1 MKRKNR
7 YLIPIFAFSSSFLLA
22 NISYSAWNI
31 SNGSPEKEF
40 VFNVSNKNSVAYF
53 YDTNNIKREF
63 GSVASA
69 LAVAANYAN
78 DSNKILVVVKPDT
91 TGNVKIG
98 DCTIAANVTL
108 LINYKDVKSTRAD
121 KDLGDEYTGNASNG
135 STFGDVTGSKS
146 KIYLNGKR
154 TINNGGALIIGGET
168 GQDGALFQGGTIGNC
183 AELNVDAGGSID
195 CSGEIIS
202 YGFIHDLLE
211 GKRSDN
217 ESAIIIHKGGKV
229 SEPLTRYTWPGGSEA
244 LLSMKPKKIFPCNVF
259 DLPNIRAP
267 MLFEYGSK
275 LIGKGKINAANNF
288 FTAEADIITQD
299 DNIGFLQLKEK
310 GRKATSGDKWTGN
323 AGSVLFD
330 ADDRANDKKTT
341 SDSTHYV
348 NHKTKIKAM
357 GDASISGVSVT
368 VSLETLDTRK
378 GYLPISGIFDIEL
391 QKAYCNVMYDTKI
404 LPGANVVV
412 NSDSSLT
419 FKKNLVVYSSTT
431 DKNGNKMNPYAF
443 NGQTNFENNGTLKME
458 SGADV
463 LISTTKTDSKVIVGA
478 SYSKPSE
485 CLERVASKDY
495 KGFEFTNGANRNR
508 LAQRYA
514 IDGTTSYIS
523 KGNENAV
530 ANRTY
535 TSSATS
541 DGKYGWTYN
550 NEYKSYPIVI
560 DTNGNDSAVDSNGQK
575 YIENY
580 GSGTTLSNLTS
591 KDPDKT
597 FDGFYYDQ
605 ACTKALDKNASGL
618 YYVNPDR
625 LKSYLTNNCLKV
637 YAKWISGYTV
647 HFKYRKYSTDH
658 LSKYT
663 EIDSSTII
671 KKADL
676 GDTYSLNP
684 NNDIKLSPDYYF
696 EYNGRNNSSISANQ
710 FNCYYDVVSSI
721 QVVHR
726 SSDGTSTTTNITSD
740 NISNLSSW
748 PTSDWKRGDTI
759 EVEVEYTSENNT
771 CNLSITGPDVIGFT
785 ETASYQVN
793 GISLDWYKTRNIDIT
808 TNLYCTNN
816 WEKSSF
822 GNVNNP
828 LEFVPN
834 DFSSRTDFS
843 IHNKNTHH
851 KGRLERKQK
860 NEITFSVKIGQTV
873 LGSTK
878 KDIEHIEER

>member
-7 YLIPIFAFSSSFLLA
+7 YLIPIFAFSSSLLLA

-53 YDTNNIKREF
+53 YDTKNIKREF

-78 DSNKILVVVKPDT
+78 DSNKILVVVNPDT

-121 KDLGDEYTGNASNG
+121 NKGLGDEYTGNATNG
-135 STFGDVTGSKS
+135 TTFGDVTGSKS
-146 KIYLNGKR
+146 KIYLKGKR
-154 TINNGGALIIGGET
+154 TINNGGARRIGGET
-168 GQDGALFQGGTIGNC
+168 GQDGVLFQGGTIGNC
-183 AELNVDAGGSID
+183 AELTVDAGGSID

-217 ESAIIIHKGGKV
+217 ESAIVIHKGGKV

-244 LLSMKPKKIFPCNVF
+244 LLSMKPNKIFPCNVF

-275 LIGKGKINAANNF
+275 LIGKGKIYAFKNF

-310 GRKATSGDKWTGN
+310 GRKATSSDKWTGN

-368 VSLETLDTRK
+368 VSVETLDTRE

-391 QKAYCNVMYDTKI
+391 QKACFNVMYDTKI

-580 GSGTTLSNLTS
+580 GSGTVVLSNLTS

-597 FDGFYYDQ
+597 FAGFYYDQ
-605 ACTKALDKNASGL
+605 ACTKALKTENDSYIVEPSVAVG
-618 YYVNPDR
+618 YVNNGI
-625 LKSYLTNNCLKV
+625 LTI
-637 YAKWISGYTV
+637 YSKWITAGLITVNQYKGQNDLTTTQSSLTSGKTY
-647 HFKYRKYSTDH
+647 H
-658 LSKYT
+658 LSDFNITGNDSRPMKKVDNVSRT
-663 EIDSSTII
+663 EFVFQNWII
-671 KKADL
+671 YDASDAKK
-676 GDTYSLNP
+676 SN
-684 NNDIKLSPDYYF
+684 KL
-696 EYNGRNNSSISANQ
+696 
-710 FNCYYDVVSSI
+710 
-721 QVVHR
+721 
-726 SSDGTSTTTNITSD
+726 SSDGSFTPESGKSYNLEPVFKTNYYLYRSVTPNSWTTTKRWYMMHNFKVTGGDIPQDATEKNKMFSATLAEKSDTSTT
-740 NISNLSSW
+740 
-748 PTSDWKRGDTI
+748 
-759 EVEVEYTSENNT
+759 YTSGWISLNATISFDRESRTIGGPNYVHISIDSNEKMQVKGNENSWGSSNT
-771 CNLSITGPDVIGFT
+771 KSCTIALSQYFNEDFVNGKGPISIT
-785 ETASYQVN
+785 A
-793 GISLDWYKTRNIDIT
+793 
-808 TNLYCTNN
+808 NN
-816 WEKSSF
+816 KSS
-822 GNVNNP
+822 NV
-828 LEFVPN
+828 
-834 DFSSRTDFS
+834 
-843 IHNKNTHH
+843 
-851 KGRLERKQK
+851 
-860 NEITFSVKIGQTV
+860 QT
-873 LGSTK
+873 
-878 KDIEHIEER
+878 I

>member
-580 GSGTTLSNLTS
+580 GSGTVVLSNLTS

-597 FDGFYYDQ
+597 FAGFYYDQ
-605 ACTKALDKNASGL
+605 ACTKALKTENDSYIVELSVAVG
-618 YYVNPDR
+618 YVNNGI
-625 LKSYLTNNCLKV
+625 LTI
-637 YAKWISGYTV
+637 YSKWITAGLITV
-647 HFKYRKYSTDH
+647 NQYKGQNDLTTTQSRLTSRKTYH
-658 LSKYT
+658 LSDFNITGNDSRPMKKVDNVSRT
-663 EIDSSTII
+663 EFVFQNWII
-671 KKADL
+671 YDASDANK
-676 GDTYSLNP
+676 SN
-684 NNDIKLSPDYYF
+684 KL
-696 EYNGRNNSSISANQ
+696 
-710 FNCYYDVVSSI
+710 
-721 QVVHR
+721 
-726 SSDGTSTTTNITSD
+726 SSDGSFTPESGKSYNLEPVFKTNYYLYRSVTQNSWKSYYRMHNFKVTGGDVPQDSSEKNKMFSATAGSNSETSTT
-740 NISNLSSW
+740 
-748 PTSDWKRGDTI
+748 
-759 EVEVEYTSENNT
+759 YTSGWISLNATISFDRESRSDGGPNYVHVSLKGSEKIQVQGNKNKGWFGT
-771 CNLSITGPDVIGFT
+771 TSNPKSCTIAFSQYFNDDFVNGNGPISIT
-785 ETASYQVN
+785 A
-793 GISLDWYKTRNIDIT
+793 
-808 TNLYCTNN
+808 NN
-816 WEKSSF
+816 NESS
-822 GNVNNP
+822 NV
-828 LEFVPN
+828 
-834 DFSSRTDFS
+834 
-843 IHNKNTHH
+843 
-851 KGRLERKQK
+851 
-860 NEITFSVKIGQTV
+860 QT
-873 LGSTK
+873 
-878 KDIEHIEER
+878 I